1 MSDYRQRVTAIAPD
15 TAYSHQ
21 TSTQSLRGDPSR
33 LDDVYARLR
42 DQVASKVVPAAALAI
57 GDADGEIRSEAFAA
71 RSGDVSTN
79 SMFFLASVT
88 KPIFATAFMHLVDDG
103 LISLEDPIIRHI
115 PEFANGPGKA
125 DVTPWHLLTHSSGV
139 PDFPPERIR
148 SDRPSAAAMTQNAID
163 SPLRFKPGTR
173 YEYCSASF
181 YLLGRLIEQLTGQRY
196 TDYLSERV
204 LDPLGMKCT
213 FDARKSGRR
222 VATVHG
228 AGVDNRITRFIV
240 LRYLAATAVPG
251 GGLFGT
257 LDDLL
262 RFGAGILRPRR
273 ESDRFVPLSPDTI
286 ELMTRDHLRGVPG
299 LAEGEE
305 KPIHFGLGWGKPTLM
320 RNDLPGSRRVVSH
333 GGAVGTRIWIDPE
346 PGLVIVFFT
355 NQWSGDRGPEN
366 EAIAGTY
373 AALRGAL

>member
-1 MSDYRQRVTAIAPD
+1 MTAIAPD
-15 TAYSHQ
+15 TADGPQ
-21 TSTQSLRGDPSR
+21 TATQSLRRDPSR

-42 DQVASKVVPAAALAI
+42 EQVASKTLPAAALAI
-57 GDADGEIRSEAFAA
+57 GDADGAIRSEAFAA
-71 RSGDVSTN
+71 KSSDVSTD

-88 KPIFATAFMHLVDDG
+88 KPIFATAFMHLVEDG
-103 LISLEDPIIRHI
+103 LISLDEPIIRHI

-125 DVTPWHLLTHSSGV
+125 DVTATHLLTHSSGV
-139 PDFPPERIR
+139 PDFPPNLVRE
-148 SDRPSAAAMTQNAID
+148 RPSAVAMTQNAID

-222 VATVHG
+222 VAPVHG

-262 RFGAGILRPRR
+262 RFGAGVLRPQL
-273 ESDRFVPLSPDTI
+273 EGDRFVPLSPNTI

-299 LAEGEE
+299 LADGEE

-320 RNDLPGSRRVVSH
+320 RTDLPGSRRVVSH
-333 GGAVGTRIWIDPE
+333 GGAVGTRLWIDPE
-346 PGLVIVFFT
+346 AGLVIVFFT
-355 NQWSGDRGPEN
+355 NQWSGDRTPEN

-373 AALRGAL
+373 AAMQGAS